1 MTGSA
6 ADPPEYQPHLYP
18 KDTLRGLKARAKDPD
33 DPLEIV
39 IVRDMWLTGFDA
51 PSMHTMYVDKPMQGS
66 GLMQAIARVNRTF
79 RDKPGGLIVDY
90 IGIAQNLRN
99 ALAEYSPSDKEQA
112 GVPIE
117 EMVAVMLEK
126 HDVVTSLMHP
136 HQWDSNPK
144 LSPADRMQ
152 QLAAAMNFVL
162 EDPDRKGRFLD
173 QTLALLTAFALA
185 GSQTE
190 AANIRND
197 VRFFADIRA
206 ALIKDDRHGEPGA
219 GGRGGSEALDT
230 AIAQLVS
237 QAVAADEVIDVYA
250 AAGMDRPDISILSDA
265 FLERL
270 GKTDKPNLQMEL
282 LRRLLNDEIR
292 TVRRRN
298 IVQAR
303 LFSELLDAAIAKYTN
318 RSLTTAEIIAELV
331 ELAKQM
337 RDAQRRGELLGLAD
351 DEVAFYDA
359 IMQNDSAVLELGDVT
374 FKKIAHELVVAV
386 RTSATIDWN
395 LKESVR
401 AEMRAKIKRLL
412 TRYDYPPDKEE
423 RAIQLVLEQAEMFA
437 GTV

>member
-1 MTGSA
+1 
-6 ADPPEYQPHLYP
+6 
-18 KDTLRGLKARAKDPD
+18 
-33 DPLEIV
+33 
-39 IVRDMWLTGFDA
+39 
-51 PSMHTMYVDKPMQGS
+51 
-66 GLMQAIARVNRTF
+66 
-79 RDKPGGLIVDY
+79 
-90 IGIAQNLRN
+90 
-99 ALAEYSPSDKEQA
+99 
-112 GVPIE
+112 
-117 EMVAVMLEK
+117 
-126 HDVVTSLMHP
+126 
-136 HQWDSNPK
+136 
-144 LSPADRMQ
+144 MQ

-173 QTLALLTAFALA
+173 QTLALLKAFALA
-185 GSQTE
+185 GSQSE

-265 FLERL
+265 FLEGL

-303 LFSELLDAAIAKYTN
+303 LFSDLLDAAIAKYTN

-337 RDAQRRGELLGLAD
+337 RNAQRRGELLGLAE

-359 IMQNDSAVLELGDVT
+359 IMQNDSAVLELGDET
-374 FKKIAHELVVAV
+374 LKKIAHELVAAV